1 MKVALLHDLLVKIWW
16 AEKVLEKL
24 VKIFPEADIFTLI
37 YDEKKVWSMFKKN
50 QIKYTPKLTQTIY
63 NITKNQRY
71 CLPFMQAGVESFD
84 LKDYDLVIASNSAF
98 VHGAITKPETKFIV
112 YYHTPVRYLWDRT
125 NEYKEEIWFNKWI
138 KKIILNI
145 IFKKLRIWDQ
155 IARTRH
161 DITIANSKNVAK
173 RLKKY
178 YKLDSKVIY
187 PNVDTIKFNKK
198 IKSNFKIPFEKK
210 DYYIIVSALTE
221 FKKIDLRIK
230 AFNKMYDKNLVIV
243 WTWNYK
249 KTLQKL
255 RQKDWIYEKPRQN
268 IMFLWRKYDDELVY
282 LMQNSKWLIF
292 PWEEDFWIVPIE
304 AMSAWIP
311 VFAYRWWWLAETM
324 IEWITWEF
332 FNLKSWDDFIEKFK
346 IFEENINLWIYK
358 KDQIQKHREKYN
370 EERFEREILEI
381 INNIK
386 N

>member
-268 IMFLWRKYDDELVY
+268 IMFLWPKYDDELVY